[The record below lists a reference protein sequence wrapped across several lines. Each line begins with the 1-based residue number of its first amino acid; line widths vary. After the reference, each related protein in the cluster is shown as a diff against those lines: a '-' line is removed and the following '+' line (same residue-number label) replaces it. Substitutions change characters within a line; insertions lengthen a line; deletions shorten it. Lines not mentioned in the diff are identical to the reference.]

1 MHFKKHKVADSIALD
16 LRFNCDTFKDY
27 LMKHNMKQDD
37 SVFTYRG
44 AIIGFFAYV
53 IVISII
59 LWVFY

>member
-1 MHFKKHKVADSIALD
+1 
-16 LRFNCDTFKDY
+16 
-27 LMKHNMKQDD
+27 MKQNMKQDD